1 MLSSLVAAVMP
12 PAGNRPAGMRSE
24 LRSRSSRFRWGTPA
38 VTCLCALVTS
48 ITAVA
53 GPVRPDRIPVVETQ
67 SQRQLASAQT
77 LRPVRLK
84 SGTFVGAG
92 DLAANLA
99 DAFAAAP
106 GAGRVHVL
114 VQFAKLPAPAAR
126 ERLEASGVRL
136 LDYLPEHAYFVSLP
150 RDADPTLL
158 ARAGARW
165 LGPIYP
171 EDKLSATL
179 EAGTP
184 GAWATLPDGSVKL
197 RARVFADVP
206 LAAAQTAVEQTG
218 ATVTMAMTA
227 AGQLEIRAAA
237 DRIGALAAADAL
249 RWIEEVP
256 PPMTTFNDGIRTNT
270 QAYLAQAAPYNLSG
284 TNVTVAMWDAGW
296 VDFAHPDFGGRAK
309 PGEANVPT
317 KNHPHSTHV
326 AGTLVGS
333 GANSAAKG
341 GTPYQWRGMAPGA
354 TLISYDVDTGSIL
367 DEHRDALQR
376 YKAVIS
382 QNSWGI
388 TLSQFF
394 GNCHLL
400 GDYTSSA
407 SDYDRLATGLYG
419 DPYLVV
425 FAAGNARGRRDA
437 NDCPSDDY
445 STIGVPATGK
455 DMITVG
461 AVNSD
466 DSSMTVFSGWGPTD
480 DGRLKPEIVA
490 PGDEVGGDGG
500 ITSTQPNGAY
510 GVLVGTSMAAPVVS
524 GAAALLIEDYRARYN
539 GQTPLPA
546 MVKALLAHTAADLSD
561 GSTGYQPGP
570 DFATGYGRIQV
581 KDAVDQ
587 LRAGGVLVGVV
598 SPGESA
604 VYTLDVPPDA
614 AAVKVTLAWDDV
626 PAAENAAKTLV
637 NDLDLVVTDPNGIR
651 HFPWTLDPAHPSA
664 PALRTGEDHVN
675 VIEQV
680 LADGDVVAGPWTIAV
695 AGTDVASEQPQKF
708 SLVFTPAAITVTPL
722 LVMDAPRLDDTVGGN
737 GNGNVDPGEVI
748 QEAVVLHNTD
758 GPGVSNVTARLVTDS
773 PWVRL
778 LQAESAYPPL
788 LSGAAA
794 TNLVPFRYRVSKDA
808 ACGQEIIFQH
818 ITTLGDFQYT
828 NVFTRMVGHLEVTN
842 VVRQVFAA
850 TNVPVP
856 ILDLATVTSTLP
868 VAVTGVVV
876 GVKADVRLDHTW
888 LDDLVI
894 RLRHPDGMPVTLLS
908 HIGDSSANLGSG
920 DCGPDVAWTQFDDA
934 ATQGIRSGN
943 APYVGTFRPD
953 EPLSTL
959 TNRPVAGNWQLRI
972 ADTSLEDV
980 GTLLCWQL
988 EIEYAQVGYRCEF
1001 FNQPPVSP
1009 DQNVVAYYE
1018 LPVWL
1023 TLQATDLD
1031 EDPLTFAIVTPP
1043 IHGSL
1048 SDFDPAAGTVRYTP
1062 DAGYRGPDSFTF
1074 TVNDGY
1080 VTSDPGTVNI
1090 DVRPATCDLAVS
1102 QTVEPA
1108 APIFGEPF
1116 TLTLTVTNRG
1126 PNTAPAVWLT
1136 NTLPAGFEIA
1146 AATLSQGTLVTNDT
1160 EVVAQL
1166 GPLGAAAA
1174 ESSAMLTLT
1183 GRVLRPG
1190 WVTNLVTVGASE
1202 VEPTPE
1208 DNTARVAFPVLETV
1222 DLSLT
1227 SQSSA
1232 ARTPVG
1238 QRYLVS
1244 LAVANAGPYLASNVL
1259 VRSELPAGVTLDS
1272 ASLSQ
1277 GEWTNEDGVFL
1288 GRLGAV
1294 AVGGIGSLQ
1303 LTLVPGVAGLV
1314 TNVAT
1319 VAADQP
1325 DSSLANN
1332 ATETVTTVKPVTD
1345 LALIWRTPPEPVALG
1360 GVFTNFVTL
1369 TNRGPVAAS
1378 GIEVSIALDPSG
1390 EFVQANTTSGSFVQD
1405 SVVLAWSIDALAVAD
1420 EASLELVMRA
1430 SSLGLL
1436 SNTAAVIADE
1446 FDSAPGDNLAVAVTD
1461 VRVATDLAVGL
1472 QPPAGRIVVG
1482 LPTDYTLSV
1491 TNRGPNPATQ
1501 VTLDHELP
1509 SSFQL
1514 VSVTATQGTA
1524 TNADGR
1530 VSVALGDLAV
1540 GETAR
1545 VIVEAIPQTSGTLT
1559 NTVSARAF
1567 EVDLA
1572 TDDNTAHARFFVEEP
1587 ADLEVQVSATPSQVV
1602 YGGELAL
1609 WLVVTNH
1616 GPYAATGVRATND
1629 LPAGL
1634 TGGVL
1639 ESTQGTAQLELN
1651 RVVFDFGDLPSGGAV
1666 TGRVQAVTAQLGWLT
1681 NVASVSADQPDL
1693 VPYNNLAV
1701 AAVEVLPAVDLGIRQ
1716 QLASPPATVNH
1727 DFQLELTVT
1736 NRGPQTAT
1744 GLTVSDLVPAG
1755 VDVVAVESGAVTS
1768 TLVDRTLVCNLAD
1781 LAPEASATL
1790 SLTLR
1795 GTVAGEYTNAVT
1807 VAAAETEL
1815 VPDDNAGSLVFAIL
1829 EDADLAVSCTGEPV
1843 SPLTGQPIVFDLS
1856 VTNAGPFA
1864 ATNVVLEDSLPPT
1877 AVLDS
1882 VSLSQ
1887 GEWEATNQ
1895 TVRVRLGELAVGGHA
1910 SVTVTVKSTASG
1922 GFTNLTQVFA
1932 AQPDRVPG
1940 NNVCETV
1947 LEVRPAADLA
1957 VFKTAA
1963 PNPAALGT
1971 PLKYFLTVTNRGP
1984 EPAATVVL
1992 NEQIDATLGF
2002 SSVIASQGLWH
2013 LTADGLVWEIGSL
2026 GPADDA
2032 TLQLLVSPSVAGTVT
2047 NIGTVTATETDPV
2060 PEDNRVELATS
2071 VRLPAD
2077 LGLALSESPAP
2088 LVVDLPNSYTFTVT
2102 NLGPSAASKVE
2113 FLHALPATFRLDAL
2127 TPSAGDATND
2137 AGGVRWQLA
2146 ELAPGAAATLR
2157 LDITP
2162 QSAGPVTNTATVEA
2176 FETDLFP
2183 TNNQVVAI
2191 EPVVN
2196 HAELALN
2203 LVAAPATILMGGT
2216 GTFEFTVTNRGP
2228 HPASAVVLTD
2238 ALPTGLA
2245 LLSVESSR
2253 GTAET
2258 NGPALTVNLGE
2269 MAVGESATVA
2279 LTATAVGLGLQTNIA
2294 RLDAPEL
2301 DQQPADNFATAVV
2314 EVLPGA
2320 DLTLTQQITSGP
2332 TLLAQPVS
2340 YWVQV
2345 TNAGPNTASR
2355 LVVRDTMPANTEFLN
2370 AELSAGTYAI
2380 VGNDLYFQPG
2390 DLEAGTSAALTLVLR
2405 PTSLGLITNVA
2416 SVVAVEGDPN
2426 PADNQAAI
2434 VSLVQLGADLALQLT
2449 PPPAMVLVGEPF
2461 AYDLVLT
2468 NRGPHDATAV
2478 EFRGELPGLT
2488 TLTGVDIS
2496 QGTWEQSG
2504 DTVLAHLGNLPVGAE
2519 VAIKLSL
2526 VATDVGSLPGM
2537 LSVEAAE
2544 SDPQPADNVVEPL
2557 SLAEAGADLTLS
2569 LDADSP
2575 TVITGR
2581 LLTYDLVVTN
2591 HGPSDAVGVLVT
2603 NRLPAGA
2610 QLISLDVSLGSWQ
2623 EQGDLLVG
2631 ELGILPAGAAA
2642 HALFVVQPR
2651 EAGALT
2657 NSVSAGAL
2665 SPDPNLADN
2674 VAENVSRA
2682 YVEAFLSVTNEPV
2695 PPSVLLSNRFQ
2706 VAFVVTNQG
2715 DQIAPNTQLL
2725 VAFSLNTDLLAADL
2739 EGGDYYLAPPGV
2751 VGTLGDLPPGG
2762 TARLTVDLLPIRVGQ
2777 LVGQATLFSPAADPA
2792 NPSLGSRLETTIV
2805 NTPVLHAV
2813 QKGNRL
2819 VLSWPL
2825 AAANFELESTDDLT
2839 QPDWQ
2844 LVRNAQVVDGASVTV
2859 EVKLSGAGRFYR
2871 LHEPGT

>member
-1 MLSSLVAAVMP
+1 MAA
-12 PAGNRPAGMRSE
+12 S
-24 LRSRSSRFRWGTPA
+24 
-38 VTCLCALVTS
+38 AL
-48 ITAVA
+48 AA
-53 GPVRPDRIPVVETQ
+53 PVRPDRIPVAETPG
-67 SQRQLASAQT
+67 QRQLASSQT

-92 DLAANLA
+92 ELAANLA
-99 DAFAAAP
+99 AAFAASP

-114 VQFAKLPAPAAR
+114 VQFGRLPAPAAR
-126 ERLEASGVRL
+126 ERLAAADVAL
-136 LDYLPEHAYFVSLP
+136 LDYVPDHAFFVSVP
-150 RDADPTLL
+150 RNANPALL
-158 ARAGARW
+158 AAAGARW

-184 GAWATLPDGSVKL
+184 GVWATLPGGSVKL
-197 RARVFADVP
+197 RARVFDDVP
-206 LAAAQTAVEQTG
+206 LAEAKAAVAGTG
-218 ATVTMAMTA
+218 ATVTTEMAATR
-227 AGQLEIRAAA
+227 QLEIQVAVDAV
-237 DRIGALAAADAL
+237 GSLAALDAL

-270 QAYLAQAAPYNLSG
+270 QAYLAQAAPYDLSG

-296 VDFAHPDFGGRAK
+296 VDFAHPDFGGRVK
-309 PGEANVPT
+309 PGEANVPA

-333 GANSAAKG
+333 GANSEAKG
-341 GTPYQWRGMAPGA
+341 GTPLQWRGMAPGA
-354 TLISYDVDTGSIL
+354 TLISYDVDTGPII

-376 YKAVIS
+376 FNAVIS
-382 QNSWGI
+382 QNSWGL

-400 GDYTSSA
+400 GDYTSMA

-425 FAAGNARGRRDA
+425 FAAGNARGRRDQ
-437 NDCPSDDY
+437 NGCPSDDY

-466 DSSMTVFSGWGPTD
+466 DNTMTVFSGWGPTD
-480 DGRLKPEIVA
+480 DGRLKPEMVA
-490 PGDEVGGDGG
+490 PGDQVGGDGG

-524 GAAALLIEDYRARYN
+524 GAAALLIEDYRAHYN

-570 DFATGYGRIQV
+570 DYATGYGRIQV

-598 SPGESA
+598 APGESA
-604 VYTLDVPPDA
+604 IYTLNVPPDT
-614 AAVKVTLAWDDV
+614 AAVKITLAWDDV
-626 PAAENAAKTLV
+626 AAAENAAKTLV
-637 NDLDLVVTDPNGIR
+637 NDLDLVVTDPNGTR
-651 HFPWTLDPAHPSA
+651 HYPWTLDPAHPSA
-664 PALRTGEDHVN
+664 PAVRTGEDHVN

-680 LADGDVVAGPWTIAV
+680 LADSDVVAGPWTIAV

-708 SLVFTPAAITVTPL
+708 SLVFTPAAIAVSPL
-722 LVMDAPRLDDTVGGN
+722 LVMEAPRLDDTAGGN
-737 GNGNVDPGEVI
+737 GNGHVDRGEAI
-748 QEAVVLHNTD
+748 QEEIVLHNTD

-778 LQAESAYPPL
+778 LQADSAYPPL
-788 LSGAAA
+788 LSGATA
-794 TNLVPFRYRVSKDA
+794 TNLVPFSYRVSKDA
-808 ACGQEIIFQH
+808 TCGQEITFQH
-818 ITTLGDFQYT
+818 ITSVGDIQYT
-828 NVFTRMVGHLEVTN
+828 NVFTRVVGRLEVTN
-842 VVRQVFAA
+842 ITSQVFAA
-850 TNVPVP
+850 TNVPLP
-856 ILDLATVTSTLP
+856 IPDLSSVTSVLP
-868 VAVTGVVV
+868 IAVTGVVV

-894 RLRHPDGMPVTLLS
+894 RLRHPDGTPVTLLS

-920 DCGPDVAWTQFDDA
+920 DCGPDVAWTQFDDT
-934 ATQGIRSGN
+934 ATLGIRSGD

-1018 LPVWL
+1018 LPAWL

-1062 DAGYRGPDSFTF
+1062 DAGYHGPDSFTF

-1080 VTSDPGTVNI
+1080 VTSDSGTVNI

-1102 QTVEPA
+1102 LTVEPA
-1108 APIFGEPF
+1108 APTYGEPF
-1116 TLTLTVTNRG
+1116 TMTLTVTNRG
-1126 PNTAPAVWLT
+1126 PNTAQSVWLT
-1136 NTLPAGFEIA
+1136 NALPAGFEIA
-1146 AATLSQGTLVTNDT
+1146 SAILSQGTLVTNDT

-1166 GPLGAAAA
+1166 GPLGEAAA
-1174 ESSAMLTLT
+1174 ESSAMLTMT

-1232 ARTPVG
+1232 VRTPVG

-1272 ASLSQ
+1272 VSLSQ
-1277 GEWTNEDGVFL
+1277 GEWTNEAGVFL

-1325 DSSLANN
+1325 DSNVANN

-1360 GVFTNFVTL
+1360 GVFTNVVTL
-1369 TNRGPVAAS
+1369 TNRGPVAAT
-1378 GIEVSIALDPSG
+1378 GVEVSIALDPSG

-1405 SVVLAWSIDALAVAD
+1405 SGILAWSIDALEVAD

-1482 LPTDYTLSV
+1482 LPTHYTLSV

-1501 VTLDHELP
+1501 ITLDHELP
-1509 SSFQL
+1509 PSFHL
-1514 VSVTATQGTA
+1514 VSVTASQGTA
-1524 TNADGR
+1524 TNAEGR
-1530 VSVALGDLAV
+1530 VLVALGDLAV
-1540 GETAR
+1540 DGTAH

-1572 TDDNTAHARFFVEEP
+1572 TDDNTANARFFVEEP

-1602 YGGELAL
+1602 YGGELAF

-1616 GPYAATGVRATND
+1616 GPYAATSVRATND

-1634 TGGVL
+1634 TGRVL
-1639 ESTQGTAQLELN
+1639 ESSQGTAQLELN

-1666 TGRVQAVTAQLGWLT
+1666 TGMVQAVTAQLGWLT
-1681 NVASVSADQPDL
+1681 NIASVSADQPDL

-1701 AAVEVLPAVDLGIRQ
+1701 AAVEVLPAVDLGISQ

-1727 DFQLELTVT
+1727 DFRLELTVT

-1744 GLTVSDLVPAG
+1744 GLTVNDLLPAG
-1755 VDVVAVESGAVTS
+1755 IDVVAVESGAVTS

-1795 GTVAGEYTNAVT
+1795 GTIAGEYTNAVT

-1815 VPDDNAGSLVFAIL
+1815 VPDDNAGSLAFALL

-1856 VTNAGPFA
+1856 VTNTGPFA
-1864 ATNVVLEDSLPPT
+1864 ATNVVLEDSLPST

-1887 GEWEATNQ
+1887 GEWQAINQ
-1895 TVRVRLGELAVGGHA
+1895 TVQVRLGELAVGGHA

-1922 GFTNLTQVFA
+1922 GFTNFAQVFA
-1932 AQPDRVPG
+1932 AQPDLVPV
-1940 NNVCETV
+1940 NNGCETV

-1957 VFKTAA
+1957 IFKTAS

-1971 PLKYFLTVTNRGP
+1971 PLEYFLTVTNQGP
-1984 EPAATVVL
+1984 EPATAVVL

-2002 SSVIASQGLWH
+2002 SSVIASQGLWR
-2013 LTADGLVWEIGSL
+2013 LTADGLIWEIGSL

-2047 NIGTVTATETDPV
+2047 NIGTVTAAETDPV
-2060 PEDNRVELATS
+2060 PDDNRVELATS

-2088 LVVDLPNSYTFTVT
+2088 LVVDLPTSYTFTVT
-2102 NLGPSAASKVE
+2102 NLGPSAAGTVQ
-2113 FLHALPATFRLDAL
+2113 FLHAMPATFRLDAL
-2127 TPSAGDATND
+2127 TPSVGEATND
-2137 AGGVRWQLA
+2137 AGVVRWQLA
-2146 ELAPGAAATLR
+2146 ELAAGAVATLR
-2157 LDITP
+2157 LDVTP
-2162 QSAGPVTNTATVEA
+2162 QSAGPVTNAATVEA

-2183 TNNQVVAI
+2183 TNNRVETI
-2191 EPVVN
+2191 ERVIN
-2196 HAELALN
+2196 HAELALS
-2203 LVAAPATILMGGT
+2203 LTAAPSTLMLGGA
-2216 GTFEFTVTNRGP
+2216 GRFEFTVTNQGP
-2228 HPASAVVLTD
+2228 HPDSAVVLTNE
-2238 ALPTGLA
+2238 LPAGLA
-2245 LLSVESSR
+2245 LLTVESSR
-2253 GTAET
+2253 GTAAT
-2258 NGPALTVNLGE
+2258 NGTELTVNLGE
-2269 MAVGESATVA
+2269 MAMGEAATVT
-2279 LTATAVGLGLQTNIA
+2279 LTATAIGLGLQTNTT
-2294 RLDAPEL
+2294 LLGAPEL
-2301 DQQPADNFATAVV
+2301 DQHPEDNLATAVV

-2320 DLTLTQQITSGP
+2320 DLTLTKQIVSGP
-2332 TLLAQPVS
+2332 ALLDQPLS
-2340 YWVQV
+2340 YLVLV

-2355 LVVRDTMPANTEFLN
+2355 VVVRDTLPANTELLN

-2380 VGNDLYFQPG
+2380 YGGDFYFQPG
-2390 DLEAGTSAALTLVLR
+2390 DLEAGATAAVTLVLR
-2405 PTSLGLITNVA
+2405 PTSLGLITNTA

-2426 PADNQAAI
+2426 PADNQAEV
-2434 VSLVQLGADLALQLT
+2434 VSLVQLGADLSLQLT
-2449 PPPAMVLVGEPF
+2449 PPPATVLVGEPF

-2468 NRGPHDATAV
+2468 NRGPHEATAV
-2478 EFRGELPGLT
+2478 EFRGELPALT
-2488 TLTGVDIS
+2488 TLTGAEIS

-2504 DTVLAHLGNLPVGAE
+2504 DTVLVHLGNLAVGAG
-2519 VAIKLSL
+2519 ATIKLSL
-2526 VATDVGSLPGM
+2526 VATDVGSLAGM
-2537 LSVEAAE
+2537 CTVESAE

-2557 SLAEAGADLTLS
+2557 TVAQAGADLTLT

-2581 LLTYDLVVTN
+2581 LLTYDLSVTN
-2591 HGPSDAVGVLVT
+2591 HGPNEAVGVVVT

-2610 QLISLDVSLGSWQ
+2610 QLISLDVSMGSWQ
-2623 EQGDLLVG
+2623 GQGDLLVG
-2631 ELGILPAGAAA
+2631 ELGIVPAGAFA
-2642 HALFVVQPR
+2642 HAQFVVQPR
-2651 EAGALT
+2651 EAGDLT
-2657 NSVSAGAL
+2657 NSVSVSTL
-2665 SPDPNLADN
+2665 SRDPNPADN

-2682 YVEAFLSVTNEPV
+2682 YAEAFLSITNEPV

-2715 DQIAPNTQLL
+2715 DQVAPATQLL
-2725 VAFSLNTDLLAADL
+2725 VAFSLNTDVLAADL

-2751 VGTLGDLPPGG
+2751 VGVLGDLPPGG
-2762 TARLTVDLLPIRVGQ
+2762 TARLTVDLQPIRVGQ

-2792 NPSLGSRLETTIV
+2792 NPSLGSRLETMIV
-2805 NTPVLHAV
+2805 NTPTLRAA

-2819 VLSWPL
+2819 VLSWPA
-2825 AAANFELESTDDLT
+2825 AAANFELQSTDDLT
-2839 QPDWQ
+2839 RPDWQ
-2844 LVRNAQVVDGASVTV
+2844 LVRNPVVVDGASVTV